1 VSICGLNLC
10 IDRKLNG
17 GILPSLCCSRD
28 TELGCASRL
37 NIILSLALIVPA
49 ASTSET
55 TCVYSGILHTFVAFD
70 WGEEVALEKARELV
84 PAELHALPRK
94 ARTPPSI
101 AYQSP
106 PLRFGLPPLA
116 LTLPV
121 LESVQAPA
129 DLMLYDFG
137 AASLAIQI
145 PFRLETYALARLA
158 GELSDPVVFVK
169 AAREALEPIFRKL
182 VPAIDQP
189 VWSDLSEEYFV
200 FQLIPEPATPTP
212 AQLLAQYPGWLAGLT
227 RLEAVPL
234 SDSEIADALR
244 LRLSY
249 SPDDLIVTD
258 WAAAVVVDRD
268 CSEILETMA
277 FANLQL
283 LEFRNID
290 HRLDRRLKDAYGLI
304 YQLARSRLPIFRR
317 HARPIRALGELNV
330 EVNEMF
336 ERASNALT
344 LVGDPYVA
352 RLYHQLS
359 VRFHLDEWGQNI
371 RREIS
376 VLEGIYQVVS
386 DQAAMYRTEALEIIV
401 VLLILTEILLA
412 VFRH

>member
-1 VSICGLNLC
+1 M
-10 IDRKLNG
+10 D
-17 GILPSLCCSRD
+17 
-28 TELGCASRL
+28 
-37 NIILSLALIVPA
+37 
-49 ASTSET
+49 STP
-55 TCVYSGILHTFVAFD
+55 VYSGILHTFVAFD
-70 WGEEVALEKARELV
+70 WGEEVAIEKARQLV

-101 AYQSP
+101 AYQPP
-106 PLRFGLPPLA
+106 PLRLGIPPLA

-121 LESVQAPA
+121 LESVQAQA
-129 DLMLYDFG
+129 DLILFDFG
-137 AASLAIQI
+137 AASLAIHL
-145 PFRLETYALARLA
+145 PFRLDASALTRLA
-158 GELSDPVVFVK
+158 GALIDPAVIVE
-169 AAREALEPIFRKL
+169 AARAALEPIYQKL
-182 VPAIDQP
+182 LPAIDQP
-189 VWSDLSEEYFV
+189 AWSELSEEYFV
-200 FQLIPEPATPTP
+200 FQLIPEPTTPSP
-212 AQLLAQYPGWLAGLT
+212 AQLLAQFGGWLAGLA
-227 RLEAVPL
+227 RLESGPL

-249 SPDDLIVTD
+249 SPHDLMVTD
-258 WAAAVVVDRD
+258 WAASVVVDRD
-268 CSEILETMA
+268 CNEILETMA

-290 HRLDRRLKDAYGLI
+290 HRLDTRLKAAYGLI
-304 YQLARSRLPIFRR
+304 HQLARSHLPIFRR

-336 ERASNALT
+336 ERASSALT

-359 VRFHLDEWGQNI
+359 ARFHLDEWGQNI

-386 DQAAMYRTEALEIIV
+386 DQAATYRTEALEVIV